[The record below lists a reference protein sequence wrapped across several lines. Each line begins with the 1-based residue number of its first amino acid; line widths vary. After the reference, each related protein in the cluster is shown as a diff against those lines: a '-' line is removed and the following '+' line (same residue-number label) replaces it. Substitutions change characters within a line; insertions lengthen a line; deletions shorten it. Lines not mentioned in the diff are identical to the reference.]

1 MRRIAGTFTISCD
14 GIGRYAEGVFD
25 YGGGFEKREEVM
37 SSNGIA
43 GYKSTPVAPFINGTL
58 IDDGSFSLSEIAKM
72 ENSTITLDLSN
83 GKQVVLRGAFSTNDD
98 GLKANT
104 DAKIT
109 VKFIGQSLEEVP
121 AI

>member
-43 GYKSTPVAPFINGTL
+43 GYKSTPVAPLN
-58 IDDGSFSLSEIAKM
+58 AK
-72 ENSTITLDLSN
+72 
-83 GKQVVLRGAFSTNDD
+83 R
-98 GLKANT
+98 
-104 DAKIT
+104 
-109 VKFIGQSLEEVP
+109 
-121 AI
+121 